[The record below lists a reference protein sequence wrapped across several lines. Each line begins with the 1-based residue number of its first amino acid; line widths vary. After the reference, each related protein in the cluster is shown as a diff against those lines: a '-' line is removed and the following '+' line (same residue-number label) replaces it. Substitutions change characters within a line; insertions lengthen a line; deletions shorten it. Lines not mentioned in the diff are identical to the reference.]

1 MEQYIKTKMEEKN
14 NMEENQEVAPNP
26 GNPFGNLDQET
37 QAKIQELQMMEQGFQ
52 QLAAQKNA
60 FNMEASETE
69 HVINEVEKSD
79 GEIMRIVGGQVAI
92 KSTKEKVLE
101 EMKKK
106 KDLIDTRMK
115 QMESQE
121 KEFTEKLESL
131 REEIMKKING

>member
-37 QAKIQELQMMEQGFQ
+37 QAKIQELQ